1 MAGHVG
7 LSEEEEEKK
16 KGRWGINTNLKVCLT
31 VALDPM

>member
-7 LSEEEEEKK
+7 LSEEEEK

>member
-7 LSEEEEEKK
+7 LSEEEEEK
-16 KGRWGINTNLKVCLT
+16 GRRGINTNLKVCLT